1 MLRHWL
7 GKGKGKSML
16 TLLSLGE
23 RKNKVCA
30 VCGTQKSVKY
40 SVDVT
45 NEISNKKF
53 KATVCNMCALK
64 LCGGVVPGVR
74 VNGTV

>member
-1 MLRHWL
+1 
-7 GKGKGKSML
+7 ML
-16 TLLSLGE
+16 TLIPTEE
-23 RKNKVCA
+23 RKNKICT
-30 VCGTQKSVKY
+30 VCGTRKSVKY